1 MAPKKKGGDKKDAK
15 KGGGDASGEM
25 TEKELL
31 EQAKLRIESLEQQLV
46 WREEKT
52 QNALTAQKELQER
65 VNHYHAP
72 T

>member
-31 EQAKLRIESLEQQLV
+31 EQLRSTLHQQKLGLEEISAKVEGIAARVL
-46 WREEKT
+46 KT
-52 QNALTAQKELQER
+52 
-65 VNHYHAP
+65 
-72 T
+72 